1 MNIQEATKKAAA
13 KINENIEYEVTTLYE
28 VLAKEK
34 TTYIE
39 MLDTVKHNKPFNHD
53 EIQLTI
59 YSKLIE
65 KIKKEALSKSVA
77 NEQRHRN
84 IEAEFLSH
92 FSIDEAINPLDPN
105 RTHRQ
110 AVLLEQSIQA
120 VQRIG
125 EQ

>member
-1 MNIQEATKKAAA
+1 MNTKLDFKKVAA
-13 KINENIEYEVTTLYE
+13 KINEHIEYEVTDLYE

-65 KIKKEALSKSVA
+65 KINKEALKNQIVK
-77 NEQRHRN
+77 EPI
-84 IEAEFLSH
+84 IEKLIE
-92 FSIDEAINPLDPN
+92 NPY
-105 RTHRQ
+105 
-110 AVLLEQSIQA
+110 
-120 VQRIG
+120 
-125 EQ
+125 